1 MNLSS
6 RDRRF
11 RDYLRL
17 FLTTRER
24 WLIEERDRLDVIG
37 TWRFLVDRGTRRGR
51 RNKRLTKRT
60 LSRCCK
66 DKIAPWRRYRIFD
79 NSFSTSLESL
89 KTSSIPTFFLQE
101 FRVSFVNCRGNTNNN
116 TFPESRDAHRY
127 LAMLRYP
134 PNEGRVEK
142 GRWPIR
148 LGESMQR
155 RRLFAATKRVRCRV
169 RYPIREES
177 LALSIDPIP
186 WLPDLI
192 SIRRLARFETGEHI
206 FTSSIER

>member
-116 TFPESRDAHRY
+116 TFPESRDAHRCSDAGY
-127 LAMLRYP
+127 LAISPEWRAGRKGKMADQIGRIDAEKASICSDEKSSMP
-134 PNEGRVEK
+134 RPISDTRRKSRVEY
-142 GRWPIR
+142 RSDTVVTWFN
-148 LGESMQR
+148 LD
-155 RRLFAATKRVRCRV
+155 TK
-169 RYPIREES
+169 
-177 LALSIDPIP
+177 AG
-186 WLPDLI
+186 
-192 SIRRLARFETGEHI
+192 SIRNWRAHLHE
-206 FTSSIER
+206 